1 MELICSKTNTHVGY
15 NELNGIKAIW
25 FKSRT
30 CNARDIRVIL
40 DLDLRH
46 ACISPRSTPILR
58 YPSLPLRRLHA
69 AVAVAI
75 CLPRLAVS
83 RPGCSIDGR
92 TPAPT
97 FTSLCTTK
105 PSEDRSWLL
114 GAAADS
120 GVSLIVFFLR
130 GIVNFSS
137 LFATLGWWRTLLIC
151 PCLDWWMI
159 CSYSDGIIVL
169 FVAELLVR
177 IVTLVSWSRKGSGLK
192 EENHGRL
199 GFVVTYRRKINELVH
214 INW

>member
-1 MELICSKTNTHVGY
+1 MHVTDVWYLILTYVTR
-15 NELNGIKAIW
+15 A
-25 FKSRT
+25 
-30 CNARDIRVIL
+30 
-40 DLDLRH
+40 
-46 ACISPRSTPILR
+46 SPPINP
-58 YPSLPLRRLHA
+58 YSSLPLGSSPPPPRCRRRSD
-69 AVAVAI
+69 
-75 CLPRLAVS
+75 LPFRLAVS
-83 RPGCSIDGR
+83 LAPCSIDGR

-105 PSEDRSWLL
+105 PSEDLSWLL

-120 GVSLIVFFLR
+120 GVSLIGFFLS

-199 GFVVTYRRKINELVH
+199 GFVVTYQRKINELVH
-214 INW
+214 INWY